1 MTTEFSLKDL
11 LTSYQNND
19 HTVEVQTIMMTIP
32 YALPLIED
40 EEIKEVI
47 DTIHSNWL
55 SKGPKTVEFEN
66 QIKQYVNA
74 DYGIALNSCT
84 AGLHIAQLAAGI
96 GPGDEVITTPYTFVA
111 SANTIIHT
119 GATPVFVDIDPVT
132 MNIDPSLIESKIT
145 DKTKAIIP
153 VHFAGYPCDMD
164 PIMEIAKKYNLTVI
178 EDAAHAIYTQYK
190 GKMIGSIGDF
200 TCFSFYATKNL
211 VTGEGGLVTTHSE
224 EMSDKLRIMSLHGMS
239 KNAWNRYADK
249 GSWYYEVEYPGYKYN
264 MTDIQAAFG
273 LVQLSKLEK
282 MQKTREQYAKMYNE
296 VLSTVDGITI
306 PYSDDVNRHAWHL
319 YVIRLDE
326 EKFTIDRA
334 EFIEKLKEM
343 GVGTSVHFIP
353 VPMQPYYK
361 RLGYNVEDYPNALKA
376 FNGAISLPLYPRMTV
391 EEVQYAA
398 NAVVELAEKYKK

>member
-1 MTTEFSLKDL
+1 MK
-11 LTSYQNND
+11 
-19 HTVEVQTIMMTIP
+19 TIP

-66 QIKQYVNA
+66 QIKNYVNA

-111 SANTIIHT
+111 SSNTIIHT

-132 MNIDPSLIESKIT
+132 MNIDPNLIEAKIT

-164 PIMEIAKKYNLTVI
+164 PIMEIAKKHNLVVI

-190 GKMIGSIGDF
+190 GRMIGSIGDF

-211 VTGEGGLVTTHSE
+211 VTGEGGMVTTHSE

-282 MQKTREQYAKMYNE
+282 MQQTREQYAKMYNE
-296 VLSTVDGITI
+296 TLSTVDGITI

-353 VPMQPYYK
+353 VPMHPYYK
-361 RLGYNVEDYPNALKA
+361 RLGYNVEDYPHTLKA

-398 NAVVELAEKYKK
+398 NAVVELAKKYKK